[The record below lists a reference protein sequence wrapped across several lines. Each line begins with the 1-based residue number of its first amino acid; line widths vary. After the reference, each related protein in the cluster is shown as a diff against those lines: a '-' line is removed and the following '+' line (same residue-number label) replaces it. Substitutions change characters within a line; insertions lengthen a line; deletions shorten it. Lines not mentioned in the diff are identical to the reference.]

1 MFTIQHP
8 ILRLI
13 NNRFLIISS
22 MIERYPAIISDYN
35 KQVEKEA
42 KKTAMDNADGDN
54 EVYMSIY
61 NSEIARYDT
70 NDIDVI
76 FNQSMLIMVYAYYE
90 SLLFRIA
97 KENGLGINDARPS
110 SIARKYNIT
119 LNSEYLEISGY
130 IYKTIRPLR
139 NELCHNNSGT
149 LFSNCKEDEKM
160 RIKELEK
167 LKHICIS
174 DDDIYIIDTYFV
186 KDVLNKE
193 YKLLLE
199 LANICG
205 YKPLK
210 TI

>member
-1 MFTIQHP
+1 
-8 ILRLI
+8 
-13 NNRFLIISS
+13 

-61 NSEIARYDT
+61 NSEIARYNT

-97 KENGLGINDARPS
+97 KENGLGRKKARPS
-110 SIARKYNIT
+110 VIACKYNST
-119 LNSEYLEISGY
+119 LKNEYLKISDY
-130 IYKTIRPLR
+130 IYYTIRPLR
-139 NELCHNNSGT
+139 NELCHNNNGT
-149 LFSNCKEDEKM
+149 LFSNCEKEEKM
-160 RIKELEK
+160 RIKELEE
-167 LKHICIS
+167 LKYICIT
-174 DDDIYIIDTYFV
+174 DGDIYIRDKDFV
-186 KDVLNKE
+186 KDVLAKE
-193 YKLLLE
+193 HKLLLE

-205 YKPLK
+205 YKTLK
-210 TI
+210 NI